1 MSLCISN
8 LDKSKKYLIAV
19 SGGADSMALL
29 DMLKVNNYEIV
40 VAHVNYKTRP
50 TSDRDEQIVVNYC
63 LKNHITYYTTN
74 AIHNDKSNF
83 EKWAREARYTFF
95 KEIYEKEKLDCLLI
109 AHHKDDVIETY
120 LMKKERK
127 SLGYDLTIPRSSFY
141 FDMNIYRPLY
151 EFSKEELRNYCLE
164 NEVEFGDDETNFQPI
179 YARNKLRIEKL
190 NKMSKEEK
198 EELFNKIL
206 LENESWNNK
215 LNKILLPYKNL
226 ESLTFS
232 KLTSED
238 IDSQVLILYDYIAS
252 NLKDASLNEK
262 LSRNRLLDMLEK
274 LNRNPNVSINL
285 KDDVHLVKEYEK
297 LWIKSED
304 FENYSYVLEMFE
316 ELKTPYFEIS
326 LNGKNMEGIAVLN
339 EDYPLTIRP
348 YKNDDYIEIKD
359 GHKSVRRLYIDK
371 KIPASLRKTLPILL
385 NKDGKILLIPS
396 LYKEVKRK
404 SLQSNFFMIKYHKY

>member
-29 DMLKVNNYEIV
+29 DMLKVSNYEIV

-63 LKNHITYYTTN
+63 LNNHIVCYTTN
-74 AIHNDKSNF
+74 AVHNDKSNF

-95 KEIYEKEKLDCLLI
+95 KEIYKKEKLDCLLV

-127 SLGYDLTIPRSSFY
+127 SLGYNLTIPRSSFY

-151 EFSKEELRNYCLE
+151 ELRKDELRNYCLD

-179 YARNKLRIEKL
+179 YARNKLRIDKL
-190 NKMSKEEK
+190 SKMSKEEK

-238 IDSQVLILYDYIAS
+238 MDSQVLILYDYIAS

-348 YKNDDYIEIKD
+348 YKNDDYIEIKE

>member
-1 MSLCISN
+1 MVLSISD

-29 DMLKVNNYEIV
+29 DMLKVSNYNLV

-50 TSDRDEQIVVNYC
+50 TSDRDEQIVINYC
-63 LKNHITYYTTN
+63 LKNHIICYTTN
-74 AIHNDKSNF
+74 AVHNDKSNF

-95 KEIYEKEKLDCLLI
+95 KEIYKKEKLDYLLV

-164 NEVEFGDDETNFQPI
+164 NKVEFGDDETNFQPI

-190 NKMSKEEK
+190 SQMSKEKK

-206 LENESWNNK
+206 FENESWNNK

-226 ESLTFS
+226 DSLTFS

-262 LSRNRLLDMLEK
+262 LSKNRLLDMLEK
-274 LNRNPNVSINL
+274 FNRNPNVSIKL
-285 KDDVHLVKEYEK
+285 KDDIHLVKEYEK
-297 LWIKSED
+297 LWIKSGD

-326 LNGKNMEGIAVLN
+326 LNGKNMEGIAVLK

>member
-1 MSLCISN
+1 
-8 LDKSKKYLIAV
+8 
-19 SGGADSMALL
+19 
-29 DMLKVNNYEIV
+29 
-40 VAHVNYKTRP
+40 
-50 TSDRDEQIVVNYC
+50 
-63 LKNHITYYTTN
+63 
-74 AIHNDKSNF
+74 
-83 EKWAREARYTFF
+83 
-95 KEIYEKEKLDCLLI
+95 
-109 AHHKDDVIETY
+109 
-120 LMKKERK
+120 MKKDRK
-127 SLGYDLTIPRSSFY
+127 SVGYFKTLPKENVSFG
-141 FDMNIYRPLY
+141 MNLLRPFY
-151 EFSKEELRNYCLE
+151 EQSKENLRNYCLE
-164 NEVEFGDDETNFQPI
+164 NSVLFGDDETNFEPI

-190 NKMSKEEK
+190 SKLSEQEK
-198 EELFNKIL
+198 ETLFKQIV
-206 LENESWNNK
+206 LENNEWN
-215 LNKILLPYKNL
+215 KNL
-226 ESLTFS
+226 NNLLKPFKNKESLTFS

-262 LSRNRLLDMLEK
+262 LSKNRLLDMLEK
-274 LNRNPNVSINL
+274 FNRNPNVSIKL
-285 KDDVHLVKEYEK
+285 KDDIHLVKEYEK

-326 LNGKNMEGIAVLN
+326 LNGKNMEGIAVLK

>member
-29 DMLKVNNYEIV
+29 DMLKLSNYEIV

-63 LKNHITYYTTN
+63 LKNHIICYTTN
-74 AIHNDKSNF
+74 AVHNDKSNF

-95 KEIYEKEKLDCLLI
+95 KEIYKKENLDCLLV

-164 NEVEFGDDETNFQPI
+164 NKVEFGDDETNFQPI

-190 NKMSKEEK
+190 SKMSKEEK
-198 EELFNKIL
+198 EKLFNKIL

-252 NLKDASLNEK
+252 KLKDASLNEK

-274 LNRNPNVSINL
+274 LDRNPNVSIDL

-304 FENYSYVLEMFE
+304 FENYSYVLESFD

>member
-29 DMLKVNNYEIV
+29 DMLKLSNYEIV

-63 LKNHITYYTTN
+63 LKNHIICYTTN
-74 AIHNDKSNF
+74 AVHNDKSNF

-95 KEIYEKEKLDCLLI
+95 KEIYKKENLDCLLV

-164 NEVEFGDDETNFQPI
+164 NKVEFGDDETNFQPI

-190 NKMSKEEK
+190 SKMSKEEK

-252 NLKDASLNEK
+252 KLKDASLNEK

-297 LWIKSED
+297 LWIKYED

-326 LNGKNMEGIAVLN
+326 LNGKNMEGIAVLK

>member
-1 MSLCISN
+1 
-8 LDKSKKYLIAV
+8 
-19 SGGADSMALL
+19 MALL
-29 DMLKVNNYEIV
+29 DMLKVSNYEIV

-63 LKNHITYYTTN
+63 LKNHIICYTTN
-74 AIHNDKSNF
+74 AVHNDKSNF
-83 EKWAREARYTFF
+83 EKWAREARYAFF

-151 EFSKEELRNYCLE
+151 ELRKDELRNYCLE
-164 NEVEFGDDETNFQPI
+164 NKVEFGDDETNFEPI

-190 NKMSKEEK
+190 SKMSKEEK

-252 NLKDASLNEK
+252 KLKDASLNEK

-274 LNRNPNVSINL
+274 LDRNPNVSINL

-304 FENYSYVLEMFE
+304 FENYSYILEVFE

-326 LNGKNMEGIAVLN
+326 LNGKNMEGVAVLK

>member
-1 MSLCISN
+1 
-8 LDKSKKYLIAV
+8 
-19 SGGADSMALL
+19 
-29 DMLKVNNYEIV
+29 
-40 VAHVNYKTRP
+40 
-50 TSDRDEQIVVNYC
+50 
-63 LKNHITYYTTN
+63 
-74 AIHNDKSNF
+74 
-83 EKWAREARYTFF
+83 
-95 KEIYEKEKLDCLLI
+95 
-109 AHHKDDVIETY
+109 
-120 LMKKERK
+120 
-127 SLGYDLTIPRSSFY
+127 
-141 FDMNIYRPLY
+141 
-151 EFSKEELRNYCLE
+151 
-164 NEVEFGDDETNFQPI
+164 
-179 YARNKLRIEKL
+179 
-190 NKMSKEEK
+190 MSKEEK

-252 NLKDASLNEK
+252 KLKDASLNEK

-297 LWIKSED
+297 LWIKYED

-404 SLQSNFFMIKYHKY
+404 SLQSNFFMIKYHKYW

>member
-1 MSLCISN
+1 MVLSISN

-29 DMLKVNNYEIV
+29 DMLKVSNYNLV

-50 TSDRDEQIVVNYC
+50 TSDRDEQIVINYC
-63 LKNHITYYTTN
+63 LKNHIICYTTN
-74 AIHNDKSNF
+74 AVHNDKSNF
-83 EKWAREARYTFF
+83 EKWAREARYAFF
-95 KEIYEKEKLDCLLI
+95 KKIYEKEKLDYLLI

-141 FDMNIYRPLY
+141 FDMNIHRPLY

-164 NEVEFGDDETNFQPI
+164 NKVEFGDDETNFQPI

-190 NKMSKEEK
+190 SQIKKEEK

-262 LSRNRLLDMLEK
+262 LSKNRLLDMLEK
-274 LNRNPNVSINL
+274 FNRNPNVSIKL
-285 KDDVHLVKEYEK
+285 KDDIHLVKEYEK

-326 LNGKNMEGIAVLN
+326 LNGKNMEGIAVLK

>member
-1 MSLCISN
+1 MVI
-8 LDKSKKYLIAV
+8 
-19 SGGADSMALL
+19 
-29 DMLKVNNYEIV
+29 
-40 VAHVNYKTRP
+40 
-50 TSDRDEQIVVNYC
+50 NYC
-63 LKNHITYYTTN
+63 LKNHIICYTTN
-74 AIHNDKSNF
+74 AVHNDKSNF

-95 KEIYEKEKLDCLLI
+95 KEIYEKENLDCLLV

-151 EFSKEELRNYCLE
+151 ELRKDELRNYCLE
-164 NEVEFGDDETNFQPI
+164 NKVEFGDDETNFQPI

-190 NKMSKEEK
+190 SKMNKEEK

-262 LSRNRLLDMLEK
+262 LSKNRLLRVKGSQRSIFLPVIGKSRDTLRCLNLNVRLEES
-274 LNRNPNVSINL
+274 PFAHTAFTV
-285 KDDVHLVKEYEK
+285 
-297 LWIKSED
+297 
-304 FENYSYVLEMFE
+304 F
-316 ELKTPYFEIS
+316 
-326 LNGKNMEGIAVLN
+326 
-339 EDYPLTIRP
+339 
-348 YKNDDYIEIKD
+348 
-359 GHKSVRRLYIDK
+359 
-371 KIPASLRKTLPILL
+371 
-385 NKDGKILLIPS
+385 
-396 LYKEVKRK
+396 
-404 SLQSNFFMIKYHKY
+404 

>member
-29 DMLKVNNYEIV
+29 DMLKLSNYEIV

-63 LKNHITYYTTN
+63 LKNHIICYTTN
-74 AIHNDKSNF
+74 AVHNDKSNF

-95 KEIYEKEKLDCLLI
+95 KEIYKKENLDCLLV

-164 NEVEFGDDETNFQPI
+164 NGVEFGDDETNFQPI

-190 NKMSKEEK
+190 SKMSKEEK

-252 NLKDASLNEK
+252 KLKDASLNEK

-274 LNRNPNVSINL
+274 LDRNPNVSIDL

-304 FENYSYVLEMFE
+304 FENYSYVLESFD

-326 LNGKNMEGIAVLN
+326 LNGKNMEGIAVLK